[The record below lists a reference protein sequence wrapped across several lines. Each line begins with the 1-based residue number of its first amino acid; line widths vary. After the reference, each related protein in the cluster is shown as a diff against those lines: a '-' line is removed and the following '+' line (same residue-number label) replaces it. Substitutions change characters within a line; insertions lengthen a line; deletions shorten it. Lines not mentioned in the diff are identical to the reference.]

1 MILWSFDAHAVF
13 LQELAR
19 LYVHL
24 HRTEFSTSH
33 DCFDPWRSV
42 WPAQDSTSNFE
53 ITPYSSSLNRYTIQ
67 ILKSTFLAIRVSW
80 YQFINIRSHA
90 LILLI
95 SSWLLKKRESGSLV
109 ERMDLIGENVQLQR
123 SYKGFKEELVKLNRA
138 YSSNLAMCS

>member
-1 MILWSFDAHAVF
+1 
-13 LQELAR
+13 
-19 LYVHL
+19 
-24 HRTEFSTSH
+24 
-33 DCFDPWRSV
+33 
-42 WPAQDSTSNFE
+42 
-53 ITPYSSSLNRYTIQ
+53 LNRYTIQ